1 MSNVRVC
8 VDVVGG
14 DEKPQ
19 VVLDG
24 IEAALAAD
32 PDIEVLAAGPAEIVN
47 PFAASHARVEALEA
61 PDVIAMDDD
70 PIRAVMTKRKSSIV
84 LACRA
89 IKKGNAD
96 AFFSAG
102 STGAMTAAATAYV
115 TPFRYMAEGKK
126 QPVRPCLTN
135 ALPNRAGGLTVLC
148 DMGANPDVEV
158 DDMVR
163 FAQMGSAYARVVLGI
178 EHPRVGLLGNGTEDE
193 KGSNFTK
200 ACFPAMKAAVPG
212 FVGNCEGTD
221 ITSGNFD
228 VVVADGMSGNIAL
241 KATEGAA
248 KFLLQE
254 LKGAFM
260 SSLGT
265 KIAALLIKKQMREIK
280 AKLSG
285 DAKGGAILLGLRGV
299 VLIGHGAT
307 SVEAVKNG
315 TLAAAEAVRAGLV
328 SFIISQRKS
337 IPAIRRAVEL
347 LSERFGERLGSDS
360 EGPVYAFPTAEAL
373 CCAGEQ
379 ALQECGLGYRTRYVL
394 HAAQQAAEGTLD
406 LKKLASLPDEAL
418 FVRLMELDG
427 VGKKVANCVCLFGY
441 GRVGRVPVDVWIER
455 LIRDEF
461 AGQDPFP
468 QFGLEAGIVQQYLFF
483 YKRSVG

>member
-84 LACRA
+84 LSCRA

-178 EHPRVGLLGNGTEDE
+178 EHPRVGLLANGTEDE

-200 ACFPAMKAAVPG
+200 
-212 FVGNCEGTD
+212 VGNCEGSD

-228 VVVADGMSGNIAL
+228 GVVADGMSGNIAL

-254 LKGAFM
+254 LKGVFM

-285 DAKGGAILLGLRGV
+285 DAKGGAILMGLRGV

-328 SFIISQRKS
+328 
-337 IPAIRRAVEL
+337 EN
-347 LSERFGERLGSDS
+347 
-360 EGPVYAFPTAEAL
+360 
-373 CCAGEQ
+373 
-379 ALQECGLGYRTRYVL
+379 
-394 HAAQQAAEGTLD
+394 
-406 LKKLASLPDEAL
+406 
-418 FVRLMELDG
+418 
-427 VGKKVANCVCLFGY
+427 VANSM
-441 GRVGRVPVDVWIER
+441 D
-455 LIRDEF
+455 
-461 AGQDPFP
+461 
-468 QFGLEAGIVQQYLFF
+468 GIVL
-483 YKRSVG
+483 

>member
-84 LACRA
+84 LSCRA

-115 TPFRYMAEGKK
+115 TPFRYQAEGKK

-178 EHPRVGLLGNGTEDE
+178 EHPRVGLLANGTEDE
-193 KGSNFTK
+193 KGSNL
-200 ACFPAMKAAVPG
+200 PSLLPG
-212 FVGNCEGTD
+212 HE
-221 ITSGNFD
+221 S
-228 VVVADGMSGNIAL
+228 
-241 KATEGAA
+241 
-248 KFLLQE
+248 
-254 LKGAFM
+254 
-260 SSLGT
+260 
-265 KIAALLIKKQMREIK
+265 
-280 AKLSG
+280 
-285 DAKGGAILLGLRGV
+285 
-299 VLIGHGAT
+299 
-307 SVEAVKNG
+307 
-315 TLAAAEAVRAGLV
+315 
-328 SFIISQRKS
+328 
-337 IPAIRRAVEL
+337 RR
-347 LSERFGERLGSDS
+347 SRL
-360 EGPVYAFPTAEAL
+360 
-373 CCAGEQ
+373 C
-379 ALQECGLGYRTRYVL
+379 
-394 HAAQQAAEGTLD
+394 
-406 LKKLASLPDEAL
+406 
-418 FVRLMELDG
+418 
-427 VGKKVANCVCLFGY
+427 
-441 GRVGRVPVDVWIER
+441 W
-455 LIRDEF
+455 
-461 AGQDPFP
+461 
-468 QFGLEAGIVQQYLFF
+468 
-483 YKRSVG
+483 